1 MGFARFCASVKDVHA
16 LGRLL
21 TTVGLGTRETSVSS
35 HDSTESSLTPAK
47 LGSSSFL
54 DTLNGVQGVLASRRT
69 VAHYLTRS
77 LYHKNT

>member
-16 LGRLL
+16 LGWLL
-21 TTVGLGTRETSVSS
+21 TTVGLGTRETTVSS

-47 LGSSSFL
+47 FGSSSFL
-54 DTLNGVQGVLASRRT
+54 DSLNGVQGVLTSRRT